1 MVEKIREVMRMIY
14 LSKGVVQE
22 RSTEQLL
29 YISRCGQS
37 FQLTGVEA
45 TLWLNGRFEFATA
58 KGTVQEQALQRLN
71 RIGLAECEQE
81 NTAVSRYRIL
91 TRCVCC
97 PTVFS
102 KGENNLSN
110 DEKIIIYWLSNAGI
124 RLSVAELI
132 YLNENHIEPTAQLLY
147 KENHQV
153 LIELIYTRNTIADN
167 ILENMMETAS
177 SRDEVIRILQKL
189 LKKKQILLL

>member
-1 MVEKIREVMRMIY
+1 MVY

-22 RSTEQLL
+22 KSTEQLL

-45 TLWLNGRFEFATA
+45 TLWLNGRLEFATT

-71 RIGLAECEQE
+71 RMGLTECEQE
-81 NTAVSRYRIL
+81 NTTISHYRIL

-110 DEKIIIYWLSNAGI
+110 DEKIIIYWLRNAGI

-147 KENHQV
+147 KENRQA

-177 SRDEVIRILQKL
+177 SRDEVICILQKL
-189 LKKKQILLL
+189 LKNKQILFL